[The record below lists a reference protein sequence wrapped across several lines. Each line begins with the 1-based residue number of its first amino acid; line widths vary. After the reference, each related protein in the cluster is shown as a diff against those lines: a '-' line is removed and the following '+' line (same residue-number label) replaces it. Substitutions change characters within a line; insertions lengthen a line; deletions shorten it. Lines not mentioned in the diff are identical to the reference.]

1 LPALSRL
8 LLPPDLP
15 HRACFLIQFTSE
27 FSDQQIG
34 LVHEEEFLQRAS
46 PEFLTAAPEDPQLA
60 AHQRML
66 GRLQFELAERQ
77 ALAQS
82 LREMK
87 VRKKALQDVVTS
99 RRTLLLAMATELKAV
114 KAACA
119 PLAAMLGTAGDR
131 SLSVLL
137 PPPLKTLFAALDG
150 VGAKK
155 AAVTVLGSPDSMSER
170 CVAAHSS
177 SRGPVRA
184 TRFCHF
190 L

>member
-1 LPALSRL
+1 M
-8 LLPPDLP
+8 
-15 HRACFLIQFTSE
+15 Q
-27 FSDQQIG
+27 
-34 LVHEEEFLQRAS
+34 EEEFLRRAP
-46 PEFLTAAPEDPQLA
+46 PELTAAPEDPQLA

-66 GRLQFELAERQ
+66 GRLHFELSERQ

-87 VRKKALQDVVTS
+87 VRKKALQDIVTS

-137 PPPLKTLFAALDG
+137 PPLLKTLFAAFDG

-170 CVAAHSS
+170 CVRVHSRVARS
-177 SRGPVRA
+177 CFV
-184 TRFCHF
+184 HF
-190 L
+190 